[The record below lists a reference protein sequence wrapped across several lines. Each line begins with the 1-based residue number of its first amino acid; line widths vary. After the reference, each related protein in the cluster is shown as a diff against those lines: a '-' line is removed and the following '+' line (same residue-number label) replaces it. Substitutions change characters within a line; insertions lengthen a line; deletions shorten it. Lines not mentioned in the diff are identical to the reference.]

1 VRSVN
6 SLLVPMNLSL
16 IPPVPI
22 EWTSP
27 KKQESGMK
35 NKIREQRPTK
45 PTDESVKGTSID
57 VNTELGEE
65 ELSKAAGGACVK
77 GEHIPKVKINI

>member
-1 VRSVN
+1 
-6 SLLVPMNLSL
+6 
-16 IPPVPI
+16 
-22 EWTSP
+22 
-27 KKQESGMK
+27 MK

-57 VNTELGEE
+57 VNSELGEE